1 MPRMDTAVRVVNE
14 VGYTMQIFSRS
25 LEEYEPPDPEL
36 MAAAIDI
43 LASAMDGLQAEAG
56 SLYH

>member
-43 LASAMDGLQAEAG
+43 LADGWSAG
-56 SLYH
+56 